1 MLKLSVPMS
10 EGFNEETNEF
20 VDGETFD
27 IELEHSLVSLSKWES
42 FFEKPF
48 IASRDKSPEEI
59 LWYVEAMTLTPNVPP
74 AVFRNLSQGNIDD
87 INKYINAKMS
97 ATWFSEEQNK
107 RQSREVVTAE
117 IIYYWM
123 IAIGIP
129 FECQHWHLN
138 KLLTLIR
145 VCNQK
150 NAPEKKLTKEE
161 LAQRN
166 RDLNAQRKAQ
176 LKTSG

>member
-1 MLKLSVPMS
+1 MLKLSVSIP
-10 EGFNEETNEF
+10 EVFNETNNEF
-20 VDGETFD
+20 IGGHVVD

-42 FFEKPF
+42 FFETPF
-48 IASRDKSPEEI
+48 IASKDKTEEQV

-74 AVFRNLSQGNIDD
+74 EVFQNLSQDNVDA

-97 ATWFSEEQNK
+97 ATWFSEEEK
-107 RQSREVVTAE
+107 KKHSREVVTAE

-123 IAIGIP
+123 ISLGVP

-150 NAPEKKLTKEE
+150 NAPEKKLTKQEIAE
-161 LAQRN
+161 RN

-176 LKTSG
+176 LKTAG

>member
-1 MLKLSVPMS
+1 MLKLSIPMS
-10 EGFNEETNEF
+10 ESFNEAIEEF
-20 VDGETFD
+20 VIVDTIN

-48 IASRDKSPEEI
+48 IASKDKTPEQI
-59 LWYVEAMTLTPNVPP
+59 LWYVEAMTLTPNVSP
-74 AVFRNLSQGNIDD
+74 AVFQNLNQSNIDD
-87 INKYINAKMS
+87 INKYINARMT
-97 ATWFSEEQNK
+97 ATWFSEEQRRSQN
-107 RQSREVVTAE
+107 REVITAE

-123 IAIGIP
+123 ISLGVP

-150 NAPEKKLTKEE
+150 NAPEKKMTKQEI
-161 LAQRN
+161 AQRN
-166 RDLNAQRKAQ
+166 RDLNAQRKAE
-176 LKTSG
+176 LKTRG